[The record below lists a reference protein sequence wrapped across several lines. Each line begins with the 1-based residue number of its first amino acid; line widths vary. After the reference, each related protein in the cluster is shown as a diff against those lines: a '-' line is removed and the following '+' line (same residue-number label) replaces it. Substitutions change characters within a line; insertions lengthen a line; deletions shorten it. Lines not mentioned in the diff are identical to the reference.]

1 MSNETTYLP
10 WTVGQ
15 LHPEMRARGCKH
27 LYAVFSESKIAP
39 NVKQTVAENL
49 TEADANLVVKAVNAH
64 QAIVQHLRDTVQQ
77 LESVL
82 RKYEHKTVEEF
93 ADGYYSSALAVYN
106 SMFEARQ
113 LLATFDETRLEP
125 SQRGAV
131 RISCEHAIMRH

>member
-10 WTVGQ
+10 WSVGQ
-15 LHPEMRARGCKH
+15 LHPEMRASGCEH

-64 QAIVQHLRDTVQQ
+64 QPLVQHLRDTVQQ
-77 LESVL
+77 LESIL

-113 LLATFDETRLEP
+113 LLATFDKD
-125 SQRGAV
+125 A
-131 RISCEHAIMRH
+131 A